1 MVYQEIHI
9 VFEGQLGLWKFEEY
23 IHAFPLQF
31 LFHDDAEID
40 MVNGPAPGAFGIAGN
55 RIVRIHAVAHEGG
68 GVVRGDVIDDGD
80 FVEKGSP
87 FDKGQIFPASFTVE
101 LSFVARD
108 ILDSPIHVQGRLSAP
123 EGHRFETR

>member
-1 MVYQEIHI
+1 MVYQESHI

-31 LFHDDAEID
+31 LFHDEAEIA

-55 RIVRIHAVAHEGG
+55 LIVRIHAIAHEGG

-80 FVEKGSP
+80 FVKKGPP
-87 FDKGQIFPASFTVE
+87 FD
-101 LSFVARD
+101 
-108 ILDSPIHVQGRLSAP
+108 
-123 EGHRFETR
+123 